1 MLGIDVLKQCKSEA
15 KRGIKHDFQLFHT
28 IQWCFSYAA
37 SRLFFALYEKQILT
51 KCAPL
56 TDIGMV

>member
-28 IQWCFSYAA
+28 TQWCFSYT
-37 SRLFFALYEKQILT
+37 SR
-51 KCAPL
+51 P
-56 TDIGMV
+56 MVQLKIDKNIKITHNI